1 MMGLPPTVKVYI
13 CVNPVDFRRQ
23 HDGLSS
29 CVRHILSANPMS
41 GHLFVF
47 TNKRGNGIKILF
59 WDRNGFAL
67 FYKKLCRGTFKF
79 PQSIEP
85 TASSV
90 QIESPE
96 LALILEGID
105 LKGAKR
111 RGRWEP
117 DEKLAPMPIVHDRD
131 SEK

>member
-1 MMGLPPTVKVYI
+1 MMGLPPTVKVYV
-13 CVNPVDFRRQ
+13 CANSVDFRKQ
-23 HDGLSS
+23 HDGLSA
-29 CVRHILSANPMS
+29 CVRHIFQKDPMS

-47 TNKRGNGIKILF
+47 TNKRCNGVKILF
-59 WDRNGFAL
+59 LDRNGFAL

-79 PQSIEP
+79 PQTIEP

-90 QIESPE
+90 QIESAE

-111 RGRWEP
+111 RQRWSP
-117 DEKLAPMPIVHDRD
+117 HEKLAPMPIIHDRD
-131 SEK
+131 LPK